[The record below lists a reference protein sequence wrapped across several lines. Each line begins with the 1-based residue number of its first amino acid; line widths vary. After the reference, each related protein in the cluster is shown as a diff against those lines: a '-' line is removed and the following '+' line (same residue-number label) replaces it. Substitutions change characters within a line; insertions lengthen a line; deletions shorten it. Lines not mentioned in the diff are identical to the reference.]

1 MGDYVDTEAC
11 APEAEGV
18 PDLNPVRRLVRPGQ
32 WGVSAPCSTEDF
44 KVNGQKQKPL
54 AKDWTHRLSPE
65 SRSRTGSSLKA
76 AFKHLQNPDAI
87 SLGGGLPLSEFFPF
101 ETLSYTSIF
110 ASNNKNSDTTISHK
124 GCALQAGKNDIADAK
139 GSGSPQLLRW
149 ITEHTE
155 IVHDPPYRDWQC
167 TMTIGNTSALDM
179 ALRMLTRTGD
189 YVLSDNYT
197 FATAVETALP
207 MGVKFTGVDMDG
219 EGLLPKSLRDVLDD
233 WDPEKHGGARKPGLL
248 YLIHTGQNPTGETRS
263 LQRRKDIYQVAQEHD
278 LIILEDDP
286 YYFLQMDAYIP
297 RTAGDVSASETPH
310 LPEDLLKLIV
320 PSYLSIDI
328 DGRIMRMDSF
338 SKVVSPGSRIG
349 WVTAPQAIIER
360 YKNHADVSTQGP
372 SGFSQLAFFKLLDEF
387 WGHID
392 YMVRAC
398 EQYLPRDI
406 VTWEPAQAGMFQWLR
421 VDWEKHPD
429 ALTKP
434 LHKIEE
440 QIWEEA
446 IKQGALVARGSWFN
460 ANGDNPNKGIFYRT
474 TFAAAPLGKIEE
486 AVKRFGYALRVSFQT
501 V

>member
-32 WGVSAPCSTEDF
+32 WGVSAPRSTEDF

-54 AKDWTHRLSPE
+54 AKDWTRELTTPNLLS
-65 SRSRTGSSLKA
+65 
-76 AFKHLQNPDAI
+76 
-87 SLGGGLPLSEFFPF
+87 
-101 ETLSYTSIF
+101 
-110 ASNNKNSDTTISHK
+110 
-124 GCALQAGKNDIADAK
+124 

-387 WGHID
+387 WGHI
-392 YMVRAC
+392 
-398 EQYLPRDI
+398 